1 MKDQYWYQ
9 QSVFYE
15 VSVQSFFDAN
25 GDGIGDLAGLTEKLD
40 YFVHLGVN
48 CLWLIPFFESPMRD
62 GGYDI
67 SDYRRVNPNFGS
79 IEDFETLVSEAH
91 KRGLRII
98 IDLVMNHTS
107 DAHPWF
113 QAARKDRHSKYHDYY
128 VWSDTDQKY
137 RDARIIFLDSEKS
150 NWTWNE
156 ETQEYYWH
164 RFYFHQ
170 PDLNYDNPAVLEE
183 MLEIVDF
190 WLAMGIDGFR
200 VDAVPYLIEREG
212 TNCENLPETHQIL
225 KRLRA
230 FVEEKYTGRVLVCE
244 ANQWPR
250 DVVKYLGE
258 GDEFQVAF
266 NFPLMP
272 RIFMALKRADSSP
285 IQWAMEQLPAIPEN
299 CQWGTF
305 LRNHDEL
312 TLEMVTEEERQF
324 MWVEYAED
332 RRQRLNLG
340 IRRRLT
346 PLLDNDRRKI
356 ELAHSLLF
364 SLPGAPFLYY
374 GDELGM
380 GDNIELFDRN
390 GLRTPMQW
398 NEGRNAGFSTASQIV
413 VPIIDTPEYPVSRI
427 NAAAAQADPTSTW
440 HTIRRMVKLR
450 KLNPVFSSH
459 NFEWVNCHETRAVVF
474 DRRSAHEGVLALH
487 NLSSERVALTIPGS
501 ATSNSP
507 YTDLFTGEVFET
519 GEKGLSIVLTPY
531 QYLWLKYRER

>member
-324 MWVEYAED
+324 MWAEYAED

>member
-107 DAHPWF
+107 DALPWF

>member
-1 MKDQYWYQ
+1 
-9 QSVFYE
+9 
-15 VSVQSFFDAN
+15 
-25 GDGIGDLAGLTEKLD
+25 
-40 YFVHLGVN
+40 
-48 CLWLIPFFESPMRD
+48 MRD

-67 SDYRRVNPNFGS
+67 SDYRKVNPNFGS
-79 IEDFETLVSEAH
+79 IEDFETLVNEAH
-91 KRGLRII
+91 KRGLRIV

-364 SLPGAPFLYY
+364 RCPVRHSCIMAMNLAWETISSSL
-374 GDELGM
+374 
-380 GDNIELFDRN
+380 
-390 GLRTPMQW
+390 
-398 NEGRNAGFSTASQIV
+398 TAMDCALPCSGI
-413 VPIIDTPEYPVSRI
+413 TAE
-427 NAAAAQADPTSTW
+427 
-440 HTIRRMVKLR
+440 M
-450 KLNPVFSSH
+450 PVFPPPAGSLYPSSIRL
-459 NFEWVNCHETRAVVF
+459 NTRYRASTLP
-474 DRRSAHEGVLALH
+474 RRRQTQHPSG
-487 NLSSERVALTIPGS
+487 T
-501 ATSNSP
+501 
-507 YTDLFTGEVFET
+507 
-519 GEKGLSIVLTPY
+519 
-531 QYLWLKYRER
+531 QYVRW

>member
-67 SDYRRVNPNFGS
+67 SDYRKVNPNFGS

-427 NAAAAQADPTSTW
+427 NGCRGA
-440 HTIRRMVKLR
+440 
-450 KLNPVFSSH
+450 
-459 NFEWVNCHETRAVVF
+459 
-474 DRRSAHEGVLALH
+474 G
-487 NLSSERVALTIPGS
+487 
-501 ATSNSP
+501 
-507 YTDLFTGEVFET
+507 
-519 GEKGLSIVLTPY
+519 
-531 QYLWLKYRER
+531 

>member
-67 SDYRRVNPNFGS
+67 SDYRTVNPNFGS
-79 IEDFETLVSEAH
+79 IEYFETLVSEAH

-98 IDLVMNHTS
+98 TDLVMNHTS

>member
-1 MKDQYWYQ
+1 
-9 QSVFYE
+9 
-15 VSVQSFFDAN
+15 
-25 GDGIGDLAGLTEKLD
+25 
-40 YFVHLGVN
+40 
-48 CLWLIPFFESPMRD
+48 
-62 GGYDI
+62 
-67 SDYRRVNPNFGS
+67 
-79 IEDFETLVSEAH
+79 
-91 KRGLRII
+91 
-98 IDLVMNHTS
+98 
-107 DAHPWF
+107 
-113 QAARKDRHSKYHDYY
+113 
-128 VWSDTDQKY
+128 
-137 RDARIIFLDSEKS
+137 
-150 NWTWNE
+150 
-156 ETQEYYWH
+156 
-164 RFYFHQ
+164 
-170 PDLNYDNPAVLEE
+170 

-356 ELAHSLLF
+356 ELQPIPCSFAAR
-364 SLPGAPFLYY
+364 GA
-374 GDELGM
+374 
-380 GDNIELFDRN
+380 I
-390 GLRTPMQW
+390 
-398 NEGRNAGFSTASQIV
+398 
-413 VPIIDTPEYPVSRI
+413 PV
-427 NAAAAQADPTSTW
+427 
-440 HTIRRMVKLR
+440 
-450 KLNPVFSSH
+450 
-459 NFEWVNCHETRAVVF
+459 
-474 DRRSAHEGVLALH
+474 
-487 NLSSERVALTIPGS
+487 
-501 ATSNSP
+501 
-507 YTDLFTGEVFET
+507 
-519 GEKGLSIVLTPY
+519 
-531 QYLWLKYRER
+531 LWR

>member
-324 MWVEYAED
+324 MWAEYAED

-507 YTDLFTGEVFET
+507 YTDLFTGQVFEA

-531 QYLWLKYRER
+531 QYLWLKYQER